1 VPYGLA
7 PRLKT
12 KSRSLRKKAFVK
24 VSTWKRGAKVGAN
37 IGPWRRDSGVQIDGH
52 ERSRAL
58 GGSLVQSLRL
68 SRFISLFALL
78 SFIPSFLPAAQ
89 GFPLHRLFRL
99 QTRWV
104 GIRGTSLFNFL
115 FLLLNPFC
123 LNSCCLL
130 DLRLMCLFA
139 FFFALLFFSC
149 LLWWWRSSIL
159 LFPLPKRW
167 FCFPVRWL
175 RRGISFLS
183 VTYFGVSF
191 PFARHIAPGHGDL

>member
-1 VPYGLA
+1 MPYGLA

-12 KSRSLRKKAFVK
+12 KSRRLRKQAFVK

-37 IGPWRRDSGVQIDGH
+37 IGPWRRDTGVQIDGH

-104 GIRGTSLFNFL
+104 GICGTSLFNFL

-139 FFFALLFFSC
+139 FFLPCFFFLPVVVVALFHSSVSVTEEMVLFSC
-149 LLWWWRSSIL
+149 KMTSSWYFVL
-159 LFPLPKRW
+159 VCDLFW
-167 FCFPVRWL
+167 
-175 RRGISFLS
+175 G
-183 VTYFGVSF
+183 
-191 PFARHIAPGHGDL
+191 

>member
-1 VPYGLA
+1 V
-7 PRLKT
+7 KT
-12 KSRSLRKKAFVK
+12 WRWCSNRRSWAVE
-24 VSTWKRGAKVGAN
+24 GA
-37 IGPWRRDSGVQIDGH
+37 
-52 ERSRAL
+52 

-139 FFFALLFFSC
+139 FFFALLFFLAC
-149 LLWWWRSSIL
+149 CGGGA
-159 LFPLPKRW
+159 LPF
-167 FCFPVRWL
+167 FCFRY
-175 RRGISFLS
+175 RRDGFVFL
-183 VTYFGVSF
+183 
-191 PFARHIAPGHGDL
+191 